1 MCTISLCMIV
11 KDEESNIRR
20 CLESVKDAVDEIII
34 VDTGSTDRTKELC
47 KKYTDKIFDF
57 VWEDNFA
64 QARNFSIEKAS
75 SDWILWM
82 DADTE
87 LRIKEKEHLKDCLEK
102 ENRTVYSV
110 RMLHVYGEEAAAK
123 RQYYTSYNY
132 LLFRNRS
139 DLHFQGAIHEKLIF
153 DLDKVEAGICRNLEV
168 LHYGYSEYG
177 MTGKAIRNLQLLV
190 KEKEADN
197 KDPWIDYH
205 FAAEFYR
212 LNDIE
217 GALRILD
224 QAIAKFLLQGILPP
238 ALVYRLKYEILLH
251 SGRIENAYQ
260 GMEKVI
266 ELYPDYVELHFLRGV
281 ILYQMEEY
289 ERAIKAFTYCIILGE
304 EHPDYLI
311 RSGSGSFYAYYYMGE
326 CYTRIK
332 YYEAAQEAYRQ
343 SALCN
348 PRFNPA
354 GTGLAEEQEGAI
366 NDEIYL

>member
-11 KDEESNIRR
+11 KDEERNIRR
-20 CLESVKDAVDEIII
+20 CLESVKDTVDEIII
-34 VDTGSTDRTKELC
+34 VDTGSSDRTKEICLEY
-47 KKYTDKIFDF
+47 KAKIFDF
-57 VWEDNFA
+57 VWENNFA
-64 QARNFSIEKAS
+64 QARNLSIEKAS
-75 SDWILWM
+75 SEWILWM

-87 LRIKEKEHLKDCLEK
+87 LRIREKEHLKDCLEK
-102 ENRTVYSV
+102 ENKTVYAV
-110 RMLHVYGEEAAAK
+110 RMLHVSGEGAFK
-123 RQYYTSYNY
+123 KGQYYTSYNY
-132 LLFRNRS
+132 LLFRNRLG
-139 DLHFQGAIHEKLIF
+139 LHFQGAIHEKLIF
-153 DLDKVEAGICRNLEV
+153 DLEKADAGICRGLEV
-168 LHYGYSEYG
+168 LHYGYSDHG

-190 KEKEADN
+190 KEREEDN

-205 FAAEFYR
+205 FAAERYR

-224 QAIAKFLLQGILPP
+224 QAIAKFLLQGIVPP

-260 GMEKVI
+260 GVEKVI
-266 ELYPDYVELHFLRGV
+266 ELYPDYVELHFLRGI
-281 ILYQMEEY
+281 ILYHKEQY
-289 ERAIKAFTYCIILGE
+289 ERAIKAFTHCIILGE

-326 CYTRIK
+326 CYTRMK
-332 YYEAAQEAYRQ
+332 KYEAAQEAYRQ

-348 PRFNPA
+348 PQFNPA
-354 GTGLAEEQEGAI
+354 EAGLTEEQEGII